1 MGSLIK
7 IMSVE
12 NSSVIDVIRTDKDN
26 VVVLTIS
33 DHLERHNGNFRNK
46 TTGELKNRRII
57 N

>member
-1 MGSLIK
+1 
-7 IMSVE
+7 MSVE